1 MLGGEEGDGEAVKPI
16 EKSFWAKYWMYLIP
30 LGLIV
35 MNAVTQAMNMPDEQ
49 PGGQPGAQTQQQPGA
64 AVQRGPSSGGVR
76 RR

>member
-1 MLGGEEGDGEAVKPI
+1 
-16 EKSFWAKYWMYLIP
+16 MYLIP

-35 MNAVTQAMNMPDEQ
+35 MNAVTQAMNMPEEQ
-49 PGGQPGAQTQQQPGA
+49 AGGQPGAPIQQQPGS